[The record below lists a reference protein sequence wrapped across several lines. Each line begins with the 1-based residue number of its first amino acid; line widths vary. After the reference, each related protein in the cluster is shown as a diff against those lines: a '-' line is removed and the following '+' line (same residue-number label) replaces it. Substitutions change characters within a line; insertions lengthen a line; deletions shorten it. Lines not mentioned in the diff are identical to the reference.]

1 MVCGFSSNAACSRCA
16 LVLYPYTSH
25 KALLGDTAYYAA
37 DEDQL
42 VQVLTELTQSQEKL
56 EESRRQVF
64 SLAGE
69 KLDYMRQAE
78 QILE

>member
-1 MVCGFSSNAACSRCA
+1 M
-16 LVLYPYTSH
+16 
-25 KALLGDTAYYAA
+25 LGDTAYYAA